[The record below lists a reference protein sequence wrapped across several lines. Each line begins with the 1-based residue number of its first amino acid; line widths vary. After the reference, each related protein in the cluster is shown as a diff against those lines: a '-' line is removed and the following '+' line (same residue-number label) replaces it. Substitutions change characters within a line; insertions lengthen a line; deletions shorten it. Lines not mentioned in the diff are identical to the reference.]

1 MATLKSEDK
10 EFESSLTIE
19 PGDKIAIS
27 APINHKD
34 QSERQEQ
41 IWQFVR
47 LTMTNGPRVLTFE
60 TPEHSAEEQAELAQS
75 VTNIQEVA
83 HAYLVCRKPTDEI
96 TQLVAKLEDMAADKR
111 SQVLFEPA
119 EPSFELSIHSIGGG
133 LKVEFF
139 VDAGNVETG
148 IYRWDAL
155 GMRFFTNA
163 QRLESF
169 IAGLKADFNC

>member
-19 PGDKIAIS
+19 PGDKLTIS

-34 QSERQEQ
+34 PSQEEEQ
-41 IWQFVR
+41 IWQYVR
-47 LTMTNGPRVLTFE
+47 ITMTNGPRVLTFE
-60 TPEHSAEEQAELAQS
+60 TPEHSAEEQAELIDAVAS
-75 VTNIQEVA
+75 LQEVA
-83 HAYLVCRKPTDEI
+83 HAYLVCRKPSDEMSL
-96 TQLVAKLEDMAADKR
+96 LVNKLEDLLKDKR

-155 GMRFFTNA
+155 GLRFFTNN

>member
-10 EFESSLTIE
+10 EFESSLSIE
-19 PGDKIAIS
+19 PGDKLAIS
-27 APINHKD
+27 AHVNHKNPD
-34 QSERQEQ
+34 ERQEQ

-60 TPEHSAEEQAELAQS
+60 TPEHSAEEQAEISES

-83 HAYLVCRKPTDEI
+83 HAYLLCRKPTDEI
-96 TQLVAKLEDMAADKR
+96 AQLISKLEDMAAEKR

-119 EPSFELSIHSIGGG
+119 EPSFELSIHAIGGG
-133 LKVEFF
+133 LKVDFF

-155 GMRFFTNA
+155 GIRFFTNS

-169 IAGLKADFNC
+169 ISGLKAEFNC